1 MEVERSGSCH
11 DSQWSGHVTNNR
23 PLSVRADLVI
33 DIGGQQVAVRG
44 DGDTILLEIPS
55 VLMAFRMVRE
65 LGSVITARSR
75 LAAMSS
81 SLATLGLTVIVRTP
95 GRRLMTIGQRGH
107 SSLLRLIGFP
117 NAQFHVF

>member
-11 DSQWSGHVTNNR
+11 DSQWSGHVTKNR
-23 PLSVRADLVI
+23 PLSVLADLVI

-44 DGDTILLEIPS
+44 GGDSILVEIPS
-55 VLMAFRMVRE
+55 VVMAFRMVRE

-117 NAQFHVF
+117 NAQFHIF